1 MTQPNASGPV
11 WRKSSRSSDPDL
23 AVCVEVASIGGT
35 RAIRDSKDPEGP
47 RLSLSV
53 DSWRTFIGAVKAD
66 AFEG

>member
-1 MTQPNASGPV
+1 MSHTNATTPV

-23 AVCVEVASIGGT
+23 AVCVEVASIGST

-47 RLSLSV
+47 RLSLSM
-53 DSWRTFIGAVKAD
+53 DSWRSFMNAVKTD